1 VVTVTVAIIVES
13 RVANLIVCE
22 SVELAQ
28 TLLPDALCVD
38 GEGFVIGDTYEEGS
52 DSEE

>member
-1 VVTVTVAIIVES
+1 MTVAVIKDNKVI
-13 RVANLIVCE
+13 NLIVCE
-22 SVELAQ
+22 STELAQ

-38 GEGFVIGDTYEEGS
+38 GEGLTIGDTYEAGQP

>member
-1 VVTVTVAIIVES
+1 MTVAIIIEN

-38 GEGFVIGDTYEEGS
+38 GEGFVIGDTYEAGQP